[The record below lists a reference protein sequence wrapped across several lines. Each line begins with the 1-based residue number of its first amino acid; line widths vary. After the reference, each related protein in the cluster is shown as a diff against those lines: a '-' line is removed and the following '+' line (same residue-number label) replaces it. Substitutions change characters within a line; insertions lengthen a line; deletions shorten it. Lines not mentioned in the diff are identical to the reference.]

1 MTDKPLPYT
10 IVIGLETHVQLQ
22 TESKLFCGC
31 STKFGAPPNTQTCPI
46 CTGHPGTLPVMNA
59 RAFELALQT
68 AVALNCQIATYTKWD
83 RKQYYYPDLPKG
95 YQISQY
101 DLPFSFAGHLD
112 ISDPKG
118 KFEPRRVRITRA
130 HLEEDAGKSM
140 HDEHAG
146 RADSKIDLNR
156 TGTPLLEIVTE
167 PDMRSPAE
175 AKAYLTELKLLLTYL
190 GVSDCNMQEGSLRVD
205 ANVNLWIDVDGVTK
219 KTPIVEIKNMN
230 SFRAVEKAIAY
241 EAERQYGDWQENGKQ
256 LGDPGVFKRTFGWD
270 DVKGKTYVQ
279 REKEES
285 ADYRY
290 FPDPDLMPVTVS
302 PELIERAKKPP
313 RVVRITVN
321 QTLNFNQS
329 VEALSE
335 LRKPSEIRKWLEE
348 TYSITPYDSDVIVNQ
363 GREFVEY
370 FTAVSQAVGDGK
382 TVSNWLQQDVLRVM
396 SENNHA
402 TIAEY
407 PVSAERLADLLKK
420 VKAGD
425 VDTSRGREVL
435 QRMYDTGEEAA
446 AAMAALGIEKV
457 DESAQFVLCWDLV
470 GKNNKVALEI
480 ASGKSQA
487 AGMLVGQAKKRNP
500 NVNPSVVRELCTQ
513 ISSNPISPYYDWIK
527 RAIHL
532 SCKPN
537 GEWEQVFS
545 RLVSDPIQILEGD
558 IGTLA
563 QANISERRIEISV
576 PQLERLWGMTFAYV
590 NLYNSLCDEK
600 AKNPTQVDIDISGYP
615 GSFVLNWAVLQSV
628 FSSPTTTWPD
638 QLPRPNPFVAEKDG
652 EPYVVHRSF
661 LYAIAFTEL
670 HELAHFYLDHKKS
683 DDVAVIQQQ
692 DREADQQAFRW
703 FIKDADGLNDSF
715 DGKVRLIGA
724 IVGLSWLLVRYVFP
738 NFNDSLDRT
747 PAIRLQH
754 VLDRHFQDNNQHFSW
769 EFSEMIVRLF
779 LMNQVRG

>member
-1 MTDKPLPYT
+1 MSDKPVPYT

-118 KFEPRRVRITRA
+118 KFAPRRVRITRA

-146 RADSKIDLNR
+146 RGDSTIDLNR

-205 ANVNLWIDVDGVTK
+205 ANVNLWIDEEGVTK

-241 EAERQYGDWQENGKQ
+241 EAERQYGAWQDDGKQ

-302 PELIERAKKPP
+302 PE
-313 RVVRITVN
+313 RVAAVQSALGEVPAALRTRLETTFGIT
-321 QTLNFNQS
+321 
-329 VEALSE
+329 A
-335 LRKPSEIRKWLEE
+335 
-348 TYSITPYDSDVIVNQ
+348 YDSDVIVNQ

-370 FTAVSQAVGDGK
+370 FLAVAQDVGDGK

-407 PVSAERLADLLKK
+407 PVQAERLSDLLKK

-435 QRMYDTGEEAA
+435 QRMYDTGEDAA

-457 DESAQFVLCWDLV
+457 DESALIALCEEMVAANPKLV
-470 GKNNKVALEI
+470 ADVKGGKM
-480 ASGKSQA
+480 QA
-487 AGMLVGQAKKRNP
+487 AGAFVGQAKKKNP
-500 NVNPSVVRELCTQ
+500 NANPGRVRELCLE
-513 ISSNPISPYYDWIK
+513 IIAK
-527 RAIHL
+527 L
-532 SCKPN
+532 S
-537 GEWEQVFS
+537 
-545 RLVSDPIQILEGD
+545 
-558 IGTLA
+558 
-563 QANISERRIEISV
+563 
-576 PQLERLWGMTFAYV
+576 
-590 NLYNSLCDEK
+590 
-600 AKNPTQVDIDISGYP
+600 
-615 GSFVLNWAVLQSV
+615 
-628 FSSPTTTWPD
+628 
-638 QLPRPNPFVAEKDG
+638 
-652 EPYVVHRSF
+652 
-661 LYAIAFTEL
+661 
-670 HELAHFYLDHKKS
+670 
-683 DDVAVIQQQ
+683 
-692 DREADQQAFRW
+692 
-703 FIKDADGLNDSF
+703 
-715 DGKVRLIGA
+715 
-724 IVGLSWLLVRYVFP
+724 
-738 NFNDSLDRT
+738 
-747 PAIRLQH
+747 
-754 VLDRHFQDNNQHFSW
+754 
-769 EFSEMIVRLF
+769 
-779 LMNQVRG
+779 